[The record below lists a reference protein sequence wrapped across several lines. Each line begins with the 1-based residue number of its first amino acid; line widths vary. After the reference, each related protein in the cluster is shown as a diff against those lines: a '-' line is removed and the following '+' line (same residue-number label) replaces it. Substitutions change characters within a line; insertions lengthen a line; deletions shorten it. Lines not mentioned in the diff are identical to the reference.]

1 MSASLRHLALVSLLA
16 VPAFGRTDP
25 AGDQAGPLLRH
36 SAAWISARLTSMM
49 AVDDA
54 YLWHDVLGGRAIHQN
69 SNSNPPTE
77 PLEGNFHTQQQSKFA
92 LAKLHLW
99 ELTGRRDEKLLDDAR
114 TLLEWVV
121 KNGIDPERGTF
132 YLKYNVRQDQWE
144 KGFYPEFNLIN
155 VAALVRYHTIRP
167 TPAFAA
173 AAERALKVVT
183 ATEAFGEDAG
193 KNLYGSGYVALML
206 LDLHQATGEA
216 RYLEL
221 ARRVVSLANRRLH
234 DDQHG
239 AWVIS
244 WSPTKGAAKHGTKYT
259 HVIADLVQ
267 ANFQLYLRGQGAEYL
282 AQAEDGL
289 AFLIRHNRDAN
300 GLWYR
305 HNTRDG
311 QDPSALPADG
321 GDGGPGTVHPYDR
334 QMQVVVALCYGW
346 EATRKPGFLSLIDD
360 TLEAMETSH
369 KMVYPAGVNYGYMGR
384 SSENTWCH
392 LWGLTGFTAVS
403 ALQQAALKSGL
414 ESWLVRRKPD
424 VDTDRDGLPDA
435 TEALLGMDAE
445 TRETWVEVY
454 RREAPKE
461 GDQVYLPVA
470 LSVCSIGGS
479 RVAFRAEMPADWE
492 PGSGDLVLYLD
503 VDRDRATG
511 RPAGSWGDS
520 GGTDL
525 SLLLTGTASSAV
537 FRKEVR
543 PPGAPATRGTAVGR
557 TVYLVDDLVLQ
568 APDGQATLDL
578 KPLAHRKSGAAA
590 EPGPW
595 VTVSF
600 PVRPATVAPEPPE
613 PAAPVL
619 SADVAKRLGVAPV
632 EVRPVELDP
641 DTTPSGLVSAAVG
654 LAGTTAVYQVGLD
667 QPAKAIPWLVTAWLD
682 ADGLPSTGEPS
693 ALRRGA
699 EKEVSARLVTD
710 GSALWIAGPLPAGA
724 RVCVDVTPVA
734 QPGRPLLLPWL
745 GHGAR

>member
-1 MSASLRHLALVSLLA
+1 MSASLRNLALVILL
-16 VPAFGRTDP
+16 VPAFGQTAP
-25 AGDQAGPLLRH
+25 GGDQAGPLFRH
-36 SAAWISARLTSMM
+36 SAAWVTARLTSMM

-54 YLWHDVLGGRAIHQN
+54 YLWHDVLGGRVIHQN
-69 SNSNPPTE
+69 SSADPPTE

-92 LAKLHLW
+92 LAKMHLW

-132 YLKYNVRQDQWE
+132 YLKYNIRKDQWE

-173 AAERALKVVT
+173 AAERALPVIL
-183 ATEAFGEDAG
+183 ATEAFREDAG
-193 KNLYGSGYVALML
+193 KNLYGSGYIALML

-221 ARRVVSLANRRLH
+221 ARQVVSLANRRLH
-234 DDQHG
+234 DDEHG

-267 ANFQLYLRGQGAEYL
+267 ASYQLYLRGQGSEFL

-311 QDPSALPADG
+311 QDPSAEPADG
-321 GDGGPGTVHPYDR
+321 GDGGPGSVHPYDR
-334 QMQVVVALCYGW
+334 QMQVVVALCHGW
-346 EATRKPGFLSLIDD
+346 EATRKTRYLSLIDD
-360 TLEAMETSH
+360 TLAAMETSH
-369 KMVYPAGVNYGYMGR
+369 KMVYPAGINYGYMGR
-384 SSENTWCH
+384 SSQNTWCH
-392 LWGLTGFTAVS
+392 LWGLAGFTAVA
-403 ALQQAALKSGL
+403 ALQQAALTGGL
-414 ESWLVRRKPD
+414 GPWPVAVKAD
-424 VDTDRDGLPDA
+424 VDTDQDGVTDS
-435 TEALLGMDAE
+435 TEGRLGLDPKA
-445 TRETWVEVY
+445 REAWVEVY
-454 RREAPKE
+454 RLEAPQE
-461 GDQVYLPVA
+461 GDKVYLPVA
-470 LSVCSIGGS
+470 LSVCSLGGP

-525 SLLLTGTASSAV
+525 SLLLTGSANLAV
-537 FRKEVR
+537 FRKEAR
-543 PPGAPATRGTAVGR
+543 PPGAPATRGAAVGR
-557 TVYLVDDLVLQ
+557 TVYLVDDLALQ
-568 APDGQATLDL
+568 AADGQATLDL
-578 KPLAHRKSGAAA
+578 KPLAHQKTGAAS

-595 VTVSF
+595 VTVTF

-613 PAAPVL
+613 PAAPVP
-619 SADVAKRLGVAPV
+619 SAEVAKRLGVAPV
-632 EVRPVELDP
+632 ELRPVGLDP
-641 DTTPSGLVSAAVG
+641 DTAPSGIVSAAVG
-654 LAGTTAVYQVGLD
+654 LAGATALYQVGLD
-667 QPAKAIPWLVTAWLD
+667 QPANAIPWLVTAWLD
-682 ADGLPSTGEPS
+682 ADGLPNTGEPG

-699 EKEVSARLVTD
+699 DKEVPAKLVTD
-710 GSALWIAGPLPAGA
+710 GSALWIAVPLPAGA

-734 QPGRPLLLPWL
+734 QPARPLLLPWL
-745 GHGAR
+745 GHAAR